1 MLLKLDIEGRNELG
15 LYLNSKGLFG
25 MGVEVGTHRGEF
37 ANEILALWEAGTLYC
52 VDPWAN
58 SPDYEWQAKFLKDS
72 EDRDQDFAQ
81 AKYVLQPYGGRAV
94 CMRGLSNVLV
104 RAFLNESLDFVYL
117 DGDHTEPAVT
127 QDIQLWWPKVKPGG
141 LLLGHDIVM
150 SSGPD
155 DNWALAIQPAVFKF
169 AEQQGRDVYLIPE
182 RYGHSWS
189 YCIHK

>member
-15 LYLNSKGLFG
+15 LYLNNKGLFG

-37 ANEILALWEAGTLYC
+37 ANEILSLWSAGTLYC

-58 SPDYEWQAKFLKDS
+58 SPEYEMQAKFLKDS
-72 EDRDQDFAQ
+72 EDRERDFSH
-81 AKYVLQPYGGRAV
+81 AKHVLQSYGGRV
-94 CMRGLSNVLV
+94 VFMRDLSKSAV
-104 RAFLNESLDFVYL
+104 RAFPMESLDFVYL

-127 QDIQLWWPKVKPGG
+127 QDIYMWWPRVKPGG

-169 AEQQGRDVYLIPE
+169 AAQQGRDVYLIPE